1 METVAGA
8 AALFAR
14 LSREPDFEAAELQAF
29 DATDE
34 LLLAT
39 ASDAIRTVQHGEL
52 VVLGDRHGALTL
64 GAAQLLGATGIRVFQ
79 DPVLG
84 ELALHANA
92 ARIGLGARTEADAA
106 AASDSG
112 SVPAELPFSSHA
124 LDASLLSGAAVVLV
138 QLPRGLDALEEL
150 AWAIARWARPDVR
163 VFAGGRVKHMT
174 HTMNTVLARHFR
186 EVAAGLG
193 WRKSRVLTASAPIQA
208 GPAPFPRWGG
218 DPELDFRVAAFG
230 ATFGGPTL
238 DHGSRLLLAGLAD
251 AAPAATRIV
260 DLGSGN
266 GVLAVSAARSRPDAQ
281 VIATDQSAAAVK
293 ATLETAAA
301 AGVLAAGCGHAWT
314 ESPGS
319 ARLAG
324 PDLAASPVPAASAAA
339 RAGVCVHRADALEAV
354 PDGWA
359 DLILLNPPFHTGA
372 TVHAGV
378 AHRLIAACERAL
390 APGGELRI
398 VFNSHLG
405 YRHLVEQVV
414 GQTRQV
420 ARDRTFTVLA
430 ATRAA
435 NHSERSA
442 PKTST

>member
-1 METVAGA
+1 MEAVAGA
-8 AALFAR
+8 SELFAR
-14 LSREPDFEAAELQAF
+14 LSREPDFDAAELQAF

-39 ASDAIRTVQHGEL
+39 AADAIRELGDGQL
-52 VVLGDRHGALTL
+52 VVIGDRHGALTL
-64 GAAQLLGATGIRVFQ
+64 GAARLLDATGIRVFQ

-84 ELALHANA
+84 ERALHANA
-92 ARIGLGARTEADAA
+92 ARLGIESGDHPESGPAT
-106 AASDSG
+106 ASVTS
-112 SVPAELPFSSHA
+112 LA
-124 LDASLLSGAAVVLV
+124 LDESLLSGAAVVLV

-174 HTMNTVLARHFR
+174 HTMNAVLARHFG

-208 GPAPFPRWGG
+208 GPAPFPRWGE
-218 DPELDFRVAAFG
+218 DPELAFRVAAFG

-251 AAPAATRIV
+251 AAPFATRIV
-260 DLGSGN
+260 DLGCGN
-266 GVLAVSAARSRPDAQ
+266 GVLAVSAALARPAAH
-281 VIATDQSAAAVK
+281 VIATDQSAAAVA
-293 ATLETAAA
+293 ATIATAGA
-301 AGVLAAGCGHAWT
+301 AGVRAERCAHEAHEAHVGAVGAEAVEASGAA
-314 ESPGS
+314 ESG
-319 ARLAG
+319 
-324 PDLAASPVPAASAAA
+324 AAESGVVP
-339 RAGVCVHRADALEAV
+339 GVCVHRADALEAV
-354 PDGWA
+354 PSGWA
-359 DLILLNPPFHTGA
+359 ELILLNPPFHTGA

-390 APGGELRI
+390 APGGELRL

-405 YRHLVEQVV
+405 YRPLVERLI
-414 GQTRQV
+414 GPTRQI

-430 ATRAA
+430 ATR
-435 NHSERSA
+435 R
-442 PKTST
+442 